1 MKNENISDCFCGKFP
16 TIIEITEDKK
26 MVIRCQKCQ
35 TRTSPNQTEGEAI
48 KEWNFIQR
56 IRAKMKLNENRDRF
70 IKIQDAEV
78 CLAESPDLASL
89 VCSFGSYPPSMRKE
103 ALRKI
108 ASFCVGFVEEK
119 LKDGVR

>member
-1 MKNENISDCFCGKFP
+1 MKTTQVVSSA
-16 TIIEITEDKK
+16 
-26 MVIRCQKCQ
+26 M
-35 TRTSPNQTEGEAI
+35 
-48 KEWNFIQR
+48 
-56 IRAKMKLNENRDRF
+56 NENRDRF

-89 VCSFGSYPPSMRKE
+89 VCSFGSFPPSMRKE

-108 ASFCVGFVEEK
+108 ASFCFGFVEEK